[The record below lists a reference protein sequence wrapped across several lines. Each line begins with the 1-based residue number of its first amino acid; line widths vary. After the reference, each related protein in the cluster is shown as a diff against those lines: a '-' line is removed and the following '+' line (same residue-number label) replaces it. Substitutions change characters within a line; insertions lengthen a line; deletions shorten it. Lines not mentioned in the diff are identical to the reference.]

1 MRALFAFM
9 PQEDATLVLGLSL
22 FKRDRE
28 RKKDGQRRTYGL
40 VSVCVQDCLTL
51 VKETGQIMMDMYH

>member
-1 MRALFAFM
+1 M

-28 RKKDGQRRTYGL
+28 REKEGQRRTYGL
-40 VSVCVQDCLTL
+40 VSLCSVCVQDCFT
-51 VKETGQIMMDMYH
+51 VIG